1 KLDTKNNGYNE
12 TDGGEGTW
20 GWKPTEEQ
28 RKKNSER
35 IKKYYEDNPEAKKH
49 LSLKTKEF
57 WSNLSEEE
65 QQKKK
70 EHFLEIRKLTSG
82 AKGKTWNLSEE
93 TKRKISEAKK
103 GVPKSEKEKIR
114 LSESR
119 KGKNNPN
126 YGKKHSEET
135 KEKMRLAALNRKK
148 GK

>member
-1 KLDTKNNGYNE
+1 
-12 TDGGEGTW
+12 
-20 GWKPTEEQ
+20 
-28 RKKNSER
+28 
-35 IKKYYEDNPEAKKH
+35 
-49 LSLKTKEF
+49 
-57 WSNLSEEE
+57 E